1 MESDYQSLFQVR
13 LANYD
18 DIPAIMNITREAFVK
33 YQQMSG
39 VENLAALEESY
50 NDVKKYKSCI
60 ACIVGRR
67 TCRQCESRGISG

>member
-39 VENLAALEESY
+39 VEKLAALEESY
-50 NDVKKYKSCI
+50 KM
-60 ACIVGRR
+60 
-67 TCRQCESRGISG
+67 

>member
-39 VENLAALEESY
+39 VG
-50 NDVKKYKSCI
+50 KSLRHLKNRI
-60 ACIVGRR
+60 MM
-67 TCRQCESRGISG
+67 

>member
-33 YQQMSG
+33 YQKMSG

-50 NDVKKYKSCI
+50 NDVKKD

-67 TCRQCESRGISG
+67 TCRQCESRGVSR

>member
-39 VENLAALEESY
+39 VEKLAALEESFNSY
-50 NDVKKYKSCI
+50 CSL
-60 ACIVGRR
+60 
-67 TCRQCESRGISG
+67 QQLSRLLTLP